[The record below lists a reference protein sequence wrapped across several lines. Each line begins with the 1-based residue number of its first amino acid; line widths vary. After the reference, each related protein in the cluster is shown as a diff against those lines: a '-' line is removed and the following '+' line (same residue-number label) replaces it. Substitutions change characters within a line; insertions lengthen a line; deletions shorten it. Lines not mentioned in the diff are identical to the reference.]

1 MMNQYKLPKPECGA
15 SLPSSITKM
24 EIVTSG
30 EKSYDVPEPL
40 DVVTVSDLNEK
51 RTYEF
56 TIDDDREQKISGSGI
71 WKPVPL
77 CIRHFARHVSKN
89 TEANVV
95 DSEGKK
101 YSLRLDNVKRRPRLD
116 EMTRLEDRIEE
127 ANYRREIGNGS
138 FRAALYEVALRRY
151 EESLRC
157 VDYCH
162 VLFHD
167 SSALPSADREAL
179 LSLLNAAACHLK
191 LKNYEDTIEFCN
203 RALDLDRD
211 NAKAH
216 YRRGSAYFHSGQ
228 MDKAQKD
235 LNRALELDPSVE
247 KPVRKKLKSISK
259 LERQR
264 KAKMRKAFAGA
275 FG

>member
-1 MMNQYKLPKPECGA
+1 MKQYKLPEPECGS

-24 EIVTSG
+24 EIVRSG

-40 DVVTVSDLNEK
+40 DVVTVSDLDEK

-56 TIDDDREQKISGSGI
+56 TIDDDREEK
-71 WKPVPL
+71 VPL

-101 YSLRLDNVKRRPRLD
+101 YSLRMDNVKRRPCLD

-127 ANYRREIGNGS
+127 ANYRREIGNGC

-151 EESLRC
+151 EESLRY

-203 RALDLDRD
+203 RALDLDRE